1 MASEVARLVGME
13 LREYEKDGNKRQF
26 CGLHLV
32 HVEDTVPDVMGCKV
46 EEVSC
51 PRDVDPEKLE
61 LGRLY
66 ELEYSL
72 YTMRGQKM
80 ARLSGLN
87 PVEDP
92 PAVPAGGKK

>member
-13 LREYEKDGNKRQF
+13 LREYEKDGKKRQF

-51 PRDVDPEKLE
+51 PREVDPNDLE
-61 LGRLY
+61 IGKLY
-66 ELEYSL
+66 ELGYNI

-80 ARLSGLN
+80 ARLSALY
-87 PVEDP
+87 PVEDA
-92 PAVPAGGKK
+92 PAAVGGKK

>member
-13 LREYEKDGNKRQF
+13 IREYEKDGRKRQF

-51 PRDVDPEKLE
+51 PRDVDPNGLE
-61 LGRLY
+61 IGRLY
-66 ELEYSL
+66 EMEYSL
-72 YTMRGQKM
+72 YSMTGQKR

-87 PVEDP
+87 PVEDA
-92 PAVPAGGKK
+92 PAAAGGKK

>member
-13 LREYEKDGNKRQF
+13 IREYEKEGKKRQF

-51 PRDVDPEKLE
+51 PREVDPNELE
-61 LGRLY
+61 IGRLY
-66 ELEYSL
+66 EMEYSL
-72 YTMRGQKM
+72 YSMKGQKM
-80 ARLSGLN
+80 ARLAGLN
-87 PVEDP
+87 PVEDAP
-92 PAVPAGGKK
+92 RTEGKK

>member
-1 MASEVARLVGME
+1 MVSEVARLVGME
-13 LREYEKDGNKRQF
+13 IRDYEKNGQKRQF

-32 HVEDTVPDVMGCKV
+32 HVEDTVSDVMGCKV

-51 PRDVDPEKLE
+51 PSEVDSNKLE
-61 LGRLY
+61 IGHLY

-72 YTMRGQKM
+72 YTMKGQKM

-87 PVEDP
+87 PVED
-92 PAVPAGGKK
+92 VPAATGGKK

>member
-13 LREYEKDGNKRQF
+13 IREYEKDGTKRQF

-32 HVEDTVPDVMGCKV
+32 HVEDTVPDVVGCKV

-51 PRDVDPEKLE
+51 PREVNPNELE
-61 LGRLY
+61 IGHLY
-66 ELEYSL
+66 ELDYTI

-80 ARLSGLN
+80 ARLTALL
-87 PVEDP
+87 PVEDT
-92 PAVPAGGKK
+92 PAAAGGKK